1 MRTYLRSC
9 LALGLA
15 FGLPATAMAKPFSQ
29 LVEFSGAL
37 SDNGNFAAVHGNDP
51 PPFHQGRTTNG
62 LTAGEVMASRLGLQ
76 ASPSL
81 HLVGKN
87 AGTNFA
93 VRDALAGG
101 NGPDD
106 LPAQL
111 KAYLEPRGSK
121 ADPDALHFVFIGGND
136 VVLAAL
142 TPNDDAA
149 ETMLRNAV
157 NGIHSA
163 IRTLVFA
170 GAIHIF
176 VPDFIDISTA
186 PAFRAAGPQAVARAS
201 RLSAEYNRTFN
212 AMLDQVE
219 GEVDIK
225 LIRWSF
231 DRFVR
236 DVFQHADELGFSN
249 TTDSCVAMAAQG
261 KCDYDRFIFLNEQ
274 FPTAKVHELIGTA
287 LALAV
292 VTRPS
297 EGREVAGSGANRP
310 PEYAHPR

>member
-1 MRTYLRSC
+1 VAAR
-9 LALGLA
+9 
-15 FGLPATAMAKPFSQ
+15 AKPFSQ

-37 SDNGNFAAVHGNDP
+37 SDNGNFAELHGKDP
-51 PPFHQGRTTNG
+51 APFYEGRTTNG
-62 LTAGEVMASRLGLQ
+62 LTAGEVMAARLGLK
-76 ASPSL
+76 ADPSL

-111 KAYLEPRGSK
+111 RAYLAPRGGK

-142 TPNDDAA
+142 TPDDDAA
-149 ETMLRNAV
+149 ATTLRKAV
-157 NGIHSA
+157 DGIHGA
-163 IRTLVFA
+163 IRTLVSA
-170 GAIHIF
+170 GATHIF
-176 VPDFIDISTA
+176 APDFIDISTA
-186 PAFRAAGPQAVARAS
+186 PAFRAAGPQAMARAS
-201 RLSAEYNRTFN
+201 KLSAEYNRTFN

-219 GEVDIK
+219 GELDFK

-231 DRFVR
+231 DRFVK

-249 TTDSCVAMAAQG
+249 TTDSCVAMAGQG

-274 FPTAKVHELIGTA
+274 FPTSKVHELIGTA

-297 EGREVAGSGANRP
+297 VEAGPVRP
-310 PEYAHPR
+310 AAAKQACE